1 MALVVL
7 SRNRKKIFRISL
19 TLLILSVGLLSPL
32 SLFSPGIVHGNFNTG
47 FSKISYAP
55 ALPRIND
62 TITFNANWTGGTTVP
77 VTYLYSW
84 GFGDGSLNSTG
95 SYTNT
100 TGNFGKGSATHQ
112 YATAGSHTVG
122 LTFSDAAGDRG
133 QISTPLICLLHP
145 TADFSFTPSTVNIGD
160 KVLFTASVTNGT
172 KTLKG
177 TYNFTFN
184 WDYGDGGTNLT
195 KVSTTT
201 LPASSSTYHI
211 MRASG
216 KVTTTMLVSD
226 TFG

>member
-7 SRNRKKIFRISL
+7 SRNRNKIFRISL

-62 TITFNANWTGGTTVP
+62 TIIFNANW
-77 VTYLYSW
+77 
-84 GFGDGSLNSTG
+84 TG

-122 LTFSDAAGDRG
+122 LTVTDAAGDRG
-133 QISTPLICLLHP
+133 QISTPIIVFGHLA
-145 TADFSFTPSTVNIGD
+145 ADFSFTPSTVNIGD

-172 KTLKG
+172 KT
-177 TYNFTFN
+177 
-184 WDYGDGGTNLT
+184 
-195 KVSTTT
+195 
-201 LPASSSTYHI
+201 
-211 MRASG
+211 
-216 KVTTTMLVSD
+216 
-226 TFG
+226 